1 MIPDPTGVRVEEASV
16 PARARG
22 ARRHGAAAGAVPR
35 AGEPAALRHP
45 LLHGQQ
51 GAGAQVPQH
60 GMLHR
65 THRWEKKAVPHL
77 ERITHQFCLQ
87 LISPSIIQLPF
98 KYMAY

>member
-1 MIPDPTGVRVEEASV
+1 MFPDPAGVRVEEAAV

-65 THRWEKKAVPHL
+65 THRWEEKVVHPLKMISML
-77 ERITHQFCLQ
+77 SFTHQEC
-87 LISPSIIQLPF
+87 
-98 KYMAY
+98 Y